1 MLGRGPRAPVTLV
14 ELLQTKQWELCGAE
28 WRSGDWFR
36 LVWKDIKIPL
46 TVVGES
52 SSCPNSLILHSPG
65 LPGGFFVPYDDFG
78 FAKRIERLSAVRPP
92 TANELASRCLARFFT
107 TASVASSVS
116 TSPFLQLL
124 QLMFATHAALEGLV
138 AACSISE
145 SLARCGIECHPSFP
159 YHCGVGPSATK
170 CHFDTRPNILAAFHP
185 ALHHGGKYL
194 TPSGTVVCVGVAP
207 LSTTTECGSCSGADL
222 SVFFHPTGCPACA
235 AMPQLHSP
243 TQRFLH
249 IGEEALEPNGPDPR
263 VSRLLTPDPIDSFLH
278 PTRLHENGQIYD
290 ETKWLCQGLFGECA
304 GADLTGHPGHTV
316 VGIQTKP
323 GGAPCLELYC
333 TEKLH
338 SASVLGRTEILLTE
352 DD

>member
-1 MLGRGPRAPVTLV
+1 MERSGAAATGFGLVWERHKNPAYCCWGVFQLPQLTDSSLSGASPVGFLSPMTTLV
-14 ELLQTKQWELCGAE
+14 SPSVSNDSAPSVHLPQT
-28 WRSGDWFR
+28 S
-36 LVWKDIKIPL
+36 
-46 TVVGES
+46 
-52 SSCPNSLILHSPG
+52 
-65 LPGGFFVPYDDFG
+65 
-78 FAKRIERLSAVRPP
+78 
-92 TANELASRCLARFFT
+92 LASRCLARFFT

-170 CHFDTRPNILAAFHP
+170 CHFDTRPNILAAFHHP
-185 ALHHGGKYL
+185 DPSHHGGKYL

-333 TEKLH
+333 TRE
-338 SASVLGRTEILLTE
+338 AP
-352 DD
+352 